1 MSSIT
6 MNPRIVPD
14 SVIEEGGVYEFTIG
28 GINVSLANALRRI
41 ILSEIPTIGF
51 NTENYND
58 NQCVIDINTSR
69 LHNEIIRQRLGCIP
83 VHEKVQMDSENGNP
97 LTGKYILEVD
107 VSNETENII
116 YVTTED
122 FKIKNKST
130 GNYCSE
136 EECKRIFPKN
146 EITQQYIDFV
156 RLRPRV
162 SESIPGERLKLSCEF
177 SVMTA
182 RVNSMYNVV
191 SKCSY
196 ANTPDKTKQT
206 QIWDEMQQKL
216 ESVGELNSEEINLQK
231 RNFQLLDAQRYFIE
245 DSFDFIIQSIGVY
258 DNREIVKMGCVVLQH
273 KFVDLIKAID
283 SDSIDITVSE
293 STMDNS
299 YDITLDE
306 EDYTVGKV
314 IEYILYE
321 TFYNGE
327 KKLSYC
333 GFKKF
338 HPHDSYSVIRIA
350 FNEKM
355 EKSAVRQCFRSA
367 CVDAQEVFRK
377 IYSLF

>member
-1 MSSIT
+1 
-6 MNPRIVPD
+6 
-14 SVIEEGGVYEFTIG
+14 
-28 GINVSLANALRRI
+28 
-41 ILSEIPTIGF
+41 
-51 NTENYND
+51 
-58 NQCVIDINTSR
+58 
-69 LHNEIIRQRLGCIP
+69 
-83 VHEKVQMDSENGNP
+83 
-97 LTGKYILEVD
+97 
-107 VSNETENII
+107 
-116 YVTTED
+116 
-122 FKIKNKST
+122 
-130 GNYCSE
+130 
-136 EECKRIFPKN
+136 
-146 EITQQYIDFV
+146 
-156 RLRPRV
+156 
-162 SESIPGERLKLSCEF
+162 
-177 SVMTA
+177 
-182 RVNSMYNVV
+182 
-191 SKCSY
+191 
-196 ANTPDKTKQT
+196 
-206 QIWDEMQQKL
+206 
-216 ESVGELNSEEINLQK
+216 
-231 RNFQLLDAQRYFIE
+231 
-245 DSFDFIIQSIGVY
+245 
-258 DNREIVKMGCVVLQH
+258 MGCVVLQH